1 MERITYHENVASDF
15 VSYTGGSSRMAEGT
29 LVREA
34 GKRDAQR
41 NAQKN
46 AGISA
51 DVTNY
56 LLRSIP
62 AHLLDVLRPSLRNVY
77 LAKEQY
83 LFQQD
88 DELDY
93 VYFPE
98 TAVISEFHMLEDG
111 RVVEVSITGREGAI
125 GISTLF
131 CSSRVANYV
140 QASQAGTA
148 LRIES
153 CILKKLAR
161 QHPELGFLLSPYL
174 DKYIRQISQK
184 AVCNMYHSVEERF
197 CTWLL
202 MLQDRCEKRTLKLTH
217 EQIARTLGVYRP
229 SVTCIAIDMKKKK
242 MIDYSRGGIFIRDRA
257 RLEQTACDC
266 YFELGKPVEV

>member
-1 MERITYHENVASDF
+1 MERASYQENVAPDF
-15 VSYTGGSSRMAEGT
+15 VPYTSGSSRTAEKFFARETVKRNT
-29 LVREA
+29 LKGAIVPT
-34 GKRDAQR
+34 D
-41 NAQKN
+41 
-46 AGISA
+46 
-51 DVTNY
+51 TNNL
-56 LLRSIP
+56 LLRSLP
-62 AHLLDVLRPSLRNVY
+62 AHLLDVLRPSLRSVF

-88 DELDY
+88 DALDY

-98 TAVISEFHMLEDG
+98 SAVISEFHMLEDG
-111 RVVEVSITGREGAI
+111 RVVEVSISGREGAI

-131 CSSRVANYV
+131 CSTRVPNYV
-140 QASQAGTA
+140 QVSQAGTA

-153 CILKKLAR
+153 CILKKLTKL
-161 QHPELGFLLSPYL
+161 HPEVGFILAPYL

-242 MIDYSRGGIFIRDRA
+242 MIDYSRGGILIRDRA

-266 YFELGKPVEV
+266 YSELGKPYEV